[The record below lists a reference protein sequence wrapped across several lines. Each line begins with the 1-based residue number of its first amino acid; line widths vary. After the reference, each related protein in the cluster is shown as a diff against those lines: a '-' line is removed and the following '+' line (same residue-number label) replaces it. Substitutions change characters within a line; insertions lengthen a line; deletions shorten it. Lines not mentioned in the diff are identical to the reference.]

1 MMHGPSASM
10 NVHPIGTCQS
20 CGARKVR
27 SASACWQCGARF
39 SALPTTPASPRPSV
53 KAPWVG
59 VIPLGL
65 FFLPWVIAGRYGV
78 HRVISIAGLELA
90 LGQTLKGHD
99 IPHEPLLWLIPG
111 ASLLLVAL
119 LLHTHRQTVGSRH
132 WLAVAIIAWAAFLL
146 LFVKA
151 VQWLWVGPSPAPEAV
166 WVVHWLTTWFLLT
179 SAAFLLS
186 GLAAVRLWMGA
197 GGPRPQPSSSSSEDT
212 PFDEEHIQ

>member
-1 MMHGPSASM
+1 MLAVWRRIQRPA
-10 NVHPIGTCQS
+10 ND
-20 CGARKVR
+20 ARV
-27 SASACWQCGARF
+27 S
-39 SALPTTPASPRPSV
+39 PTLGQDA
-53 KAPWVG
+53 VG
-59 VIPLGL
+59 GGHPLGTL
-65 FFLPWVIAGRYGV
+65 LPDPGSSPADTGT

-99 IPHEPLLWLIPG
+99 IPYEPLLWLIPG

-119 LLHTHRQTVGSRH
+119 LLRTHRRTVGSRH

-151 VQWLWVGPSPAPEAV
+151 VQWLWVGPFPAPEAV
-166 WVVHWLTTWFLLT
+166 WVMHWLTTWFLLT

-186 GLAAVRLWMGA
+186 GLAAARLWMGA
-197 GGPRPQPSSSSSEDT
+197 GGPRPQPSSTSSEDT